1 MRGKVWLYEAMEG
14 WHFVSL
20 PKKQSKE
27 IKDLFGEVLKQG
39 WGSIPVIVTVGNTSW
54 KTSIFPDSK
63 SDTYV
68 LPLKAEVRK
77 KEGIAYGNTLSY
89 SIEIR
94 V

>member
-1 MRGKVWLYEAMEG
+1 MTV
-14 WHFVSL
+14 

-27 IKDLFGEVLKQG
+27 IKRLFGELLKQG
-39 WGSIPVIVTVGNTSW
+39 WGSIPVVVTVGNTSW
-54 KTSIFPDSK
+54 KTSIFPDNK
-63 SDTYV
+63 IATYI

-77 KEGIAYGNTLSY
+77 KEGIVHNKMLSY